1 MLTAVVGAEDDAM
14 LRPRDAWVVKLEPGR
29 AENDRVVAEARD
41 VELDVLCMRS
51 DLQTDRVSLVG
62 DGAGRNTAAIDD
74 LYVLRGIFGAEV
86 DGVGLSK
93 GGIDKGD

>member
-1 MLTAVVGAEDDAM
+1 
-14 LRPRDAWVVKLEPGR
+14 
-29 AENDRVVAEARD
+29 
-41 VELDVLCMRS
+41 MRS